1 MMWLRTWLL
10 WMLLA
15 LPAAAQEPVS
25 SVLII
30 DRERVFFETAY
41 GQRLTEKL
49 NAQAAALQAEND
61 QIVETLTQEE
71 RSLTLRRPEMTPED
85 FRAEAATFDT
95 KVQEVRR
102 VRDAKNVDLQVAS
115 AEARSQ
121 FDARV
126 QGIIANIMLAR
137 GATLVLDERTAVLAV
152 TAINITD
159 AAIAR
164 IDAELGDG
172 S

>member
-1 MMWLRTWLL
+1 MYWLRAFLIWL
-10 WMLLA
+10 MLA
-15 LPAAAQEPVS
+15 LPASAQQSEP

-41 GQRLTEKL
+41 GQRLAEEL
-49 NAQAAALQAEND
+49 AALANELQAEND
-61 QIVETLTQEE
+61 EIVATLTEEE
-71 RSLTLRRPEMTPED
+71 RSLTQRRPEMTPEE

-102 VRDAKNVDLQVAS
+102 VRDAKTIDLQLAN
-115 AEARSQ
+115 AEARTQ
-121 FDARV
+121 FDTAV
-126 QGIIANIMLAR
+126 QGIIAAIMIER
-137 GATLVLDERTAVLAV
+137 GASLVMDERTAVLAV